1 MLVSIVVPCFNE
13 EDVLPIAIKELLKLN
28 YDLKVEF
35 EYIFVDDGSTDNTL
49 ASLKS
54 AAKKDKRIRI
64 ISFSRNFG
72 HQLAVSAGINASMG
86 DAVALIDADL
96 QDPPEVLLQM
106 IEKWL
111 SGYDV
116 VYGVRRSRDGESSFK
131 LKTSKIFY
139 RLLSFLSET
148 PIPLDAGDFRLMDR
162 RVVEALKEMPERHRF
177 VRGMVA
183 WVGFRQFALSY
194 DRKKRQAGVS
204 KYPLRKMLSF
214 ASDGILSFSSKPLKV
229 AIFFGVLS
237 ATLAMIGMI
246 YVIALRIFTA
256 DWVEGWTALMIAV
269 LFMGGVQLISIGL
282 IGQYIGRIY
291 DEAKKRPLYI
301 IDQKIGF

>member
-1 MLVSIVVPCFNE
+1 
-13 EDVLPIAIKELLKLN
+13 
-28 YDLKVEF
+28 
-35 EYIFVDDGSTDNTL
+35 
-49 ASLKS
+49 
-54 AAKKDKRIRI
+54 
-64 ISFSRNFG
+64 
-72 HQLAVSAGINASMG
+72 
-86 DAVALIDADL
+86 
-96 QDPPEVLLQM
+96 
-106 IEKWL
+106 
-111 SGYDV
+111 
-116 VYGVRRSRDGESSFK
+116 
-131 LKTSKIFY
+131 
-139 RLLSFLSET
+139 
-148 PIPLDAGDFRLMDR
+148 
-162 RVVEALKEMPERHRF
+162 
-177 VRGMVA
+177 
-183 WVGFRQFALSY
+183 
-194 DRKKRQAGVS
+194 
-204 KYPLRKMLSF
+204 MLSF

>member
-1 MLVSIVVPCFNE
+1 
-13 EDVLPIAIKELLKLN
+13 
-28 YDLKVEF
+28 
-35 EYIFVDDGSTDNTL
+35 
-49 ASLKS
+49 
-54 AAKKDKRIRI
+54 
-64 ISFSRNFG
+64 
-72 HQLAVSAGINASMG
+72 MG